1 MKERVKV
8 TQEMREKLAEMR
20 AQGVNARTVA
30 ATLGIAM
37 STASKFLSRLP
48 KPPAK
53 EKVKSEYTPRA
64 FSPELLEQMY
74 AMHKT
79 GMSRRKIAFALQVS
93 PSSVARRI
101 AVLPKDPLMMVRK
114 ANPSTKDSAPRS
126 LSFKKDAL
134 TVMTGKSKITL
145 IDRSTHDDMPV
156 CAASTSGIYT
166 GSELNYRG
174 RQR

>member
-8 TQEMREKLAEMR
+8 TDEMREKLAEMR
-20 AQGVNARTVA
+20 AQGINARTVA

-37 STASKFLSRLP
+37 STASKMLSRLP

-79 GMSRRKIAFALQVS
+79 GMSSRKIALALQVS
-93 PSSVARRI
+93 PSAVAARI
-101 AVLPKDPLMMVRK
+101 AVLPKDPLAMVRK
-114 ANPSTKDSAPRS
+114 SQPSGESATRS
-126 LSFKKDAL
+126 FAFKKDAM

-156 CAASTSGIYT
+156 CAASTSGNYT